1 MLNED
6 DVKLSGYYDVVSVE
20 SSEDADY
27 GHCTLVEIK
36 NDDNEIVQIGFY
48 YNIAPDISSQNFGKL
63 EHVCV
68 EKVSVL
74 KKGHHY

>member
-1 MLNED
+1 MMSNED
-6 DVKLSGYYDVVSVE
+6 DVRLSGYYNVVNVDST
-20 SSEDADY
+20 EDEDY

-36 NDDNEIVQIGFY
+36 NNDNETIQIGFY
-48 YNIAPDISSQNFGKL
+48 YNLDHA
-63 EHVCV
+63 CV

>member
-1 MLNED
+1 MMINED
-6 DVKLSGYYDVVSVE
+6 DIKLKSDYYNVVSVD
-20 SSEDADY
+20 STEDMDY

-36 NDDNEIVQIGFY
+36 NDDNETIQIGFY
-48 YNIAPDISSQNFGKL
+48 YNLD
-63 EHVCV
+63 HVCV